1 MAVLS
6 CLGKAPLGL
15 VLVLLAGNKLRAAA
29 AAGRGRAVAGTEPWW
44 LLQTAWRWFRGG
56 IHPEKGFLLLPLTG
70 IPRRVDCTVH
80 K

>member
-44 LLQTAWRWFRGG
+44 LLQTA
-56 IHPEKGFLLLPLTG
+56 
-70 IPRRVDCTVH
+70 
-80 K
+80 